1 MGYLR
6 GAGQARRRCYSTSS
20 GRLLYEATLYTLKF
34 CECKEAFFTVAK
46 EIKSAQVNLRLQPS
60 LKEAA
65 EKAAADDRR
74 SLTSL
79 IEKLLADYLRKKGY
93 LPRA

>member
-1 MGYLR
+1 L
-6 GAGQARRRCYSTSS
+6 GQVRRRRFSTSS
-20 GRLLYEATLYTLKF
+20 GRLLHVATLYTLDLGL
-34 CECKEAFFTVAK
+34 CKAELYTLPK
-46 EIKSAQVNLRLQPS
+46 ETKSAQVNLRLQPS

-79 IEKLLADYLRKKGY
+79 IEKLLADYLRKRGY
-93 LPRA
+93 VSKS